1 MSDAAVELNFAGADE
16 AGAITVGLPEQDA
29 APKPQQDSSAL
40 EKKSGESGLVAAF
53 SAGVARLRAGRAGGR
68 GKGEGEPRTP
78 SEVEVEAA
86 EPNPDQNGEALH
98 AEADDR
104 SVSSR
109 GPAWRPHEL
118 LAAASGVALVAGAI
132 TAVALWPNGGGSLSG
147 ALEKGAEPG
156 LVAPASKLASVPLR
170 ERAEQP
176 VLEVPPA
183 APPQRIV
190 EEVESFWTPGA
201 EKAHDQLPLAASQP
215 SPTPAPAA
223 PASGSEIGARATT
236 TVAEPPKAAL
246 ASVSGK
252 PVVEQ
257 QTAERVSVALA
268 APAQVSESVVRPK
281 EEVSRRVAA
290 IAPDAPAKVDE
301 RTLEQETKLYSM
313 ITELSTLVRRTREE
327 LAALQE
333 TDKRTARAVEAKLTD
348 FERRLNLG
356 EAQRALDAAKAVPTG
371 PKDAPASPPA
381 GAPAPGATKGVV
393 TASLTTQAEPS
404 APPPGARYRVQAAS
418 PGLAMLSEIDRSG
431 ENVAP
436 LQVAVGANVPGYG
449 RVTRISQRGTEWI
462 VLTEK
467 GPIR

>member
-1 MSDAAVELNFAGADE
+1 MSDAAVELSFTRADE
-16 AGAITVGLPEQDA
+16 AEAIPLGLPEVGAETTPHENPAQETGSKMTGIA
-29 APKPQQDSSAL
+29 AA
-40 EKKSGESGLVAAF
+40 VAAGF
-53 SAGVARLRAGRAGGR
+53 SRVRAGLAGLR
-68 GKGEGEPRTP
+68 GTRGEEGDKISAMGAGAQAADDNGPAPQAEGEVRP
-78 SEVEVEAA
+78 
-86 EPNPDQNGEALH
+86 G
-98 AEADDR
+98 
-104 SVSSR
+104 SS
-109 GPAWRPHEL
+109 GGSSWRPHEL
-118 LAAASGVALVAGAI
+118 LAATSGVALAAAAI
-132 TAVALWPNGGGSLSG
+132 AVVALWPNGGGSSSG

-156 LVAPASKLASVPLR
+156 LVAPASKLAGVPLR
-170 ERAEQP
+170 ERVDPP

-183 APPQRIV
+183 APPQKIV

-201 EKAHDQLPLAASQP
+201 QKAHDQQPPASSQQA
-215 SPTPAPAA
+215 SSAA
-223 PASGSEIGARATT
+223 PAVTASSGEIGVRASATA
-236 TVAEPPKAAL
+236 AEPPKTAVVG
-246 ASVSGK
+246 VSGA

-257 QTAERVSVALA
+257 QPPQRVAVAPA
-268 APAQVSESVVRPK
+268 APAQVSEPVARPK
-281 EEVSRRVAA
+281 EEASRRVAT

-371 PKDAPASPPA
+371 PKDAPASPSA
-381 GAPAPGATKGVV
+381 GGATKDIV
-393 TASLTTQAEPS
+393 TASLATHAAPTAPS
-404 APPPGARYRVQAAS
+404 PGARYRVQAAS

-431 ENVAP
+431 EDVAP

-449 RVTRISQRGTEWI
+449 RVTKISQRGTEWI